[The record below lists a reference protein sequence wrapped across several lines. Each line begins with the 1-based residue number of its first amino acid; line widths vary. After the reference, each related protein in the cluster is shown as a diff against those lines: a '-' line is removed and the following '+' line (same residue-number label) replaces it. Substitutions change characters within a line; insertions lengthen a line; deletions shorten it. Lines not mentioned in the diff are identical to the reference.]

1 MTLLSRRSLARGFLT
16 LLQTKGRPHA
26 LVALAAAISVERRT
40 RDLEFITQEIGHEL
54 LRQKQEVH
62 ATVTSAHELSAAL
75 KKIILTL
82 IQKKS
87 GALAV
92 FADYAVDPAL
102 HGGVVI
108 TTPDRTINT
117 SISQQLATLKHLT

>member
-1 MTLLSRRSLARGFLT
+1 MIPLSRRSLARGFLT
-16 LLQTKGRPHA
+16 LLQAKGRPHA
-26 LVALAAAISVERRT
+26 LAALAAAISVERRA
-40 RDLEFITQEIGHEL
+40 RDIEFITQEIGREL

-62 ATVTSAHELSAAL
+62 ATVTSAHELSAPL
-75 KKIILTL
+75 KKTILAL

-92 FADYAVDPAL
+92 LADYAVDPAL

-108 TTPDRTINT
+108 TTPNRTINA
-117 SISQQLATLKHLT
+117 SISQQIATLKHLA